1 MPIPADIFQIWAAL
15 FGNANPPVPAQN
27 LYAANFNTSG
37 LIYESF
43 VDNITANAG
52 GGQSGAY
59 KITSEVSR
67 ITTVANSGDSIALPP
82 ALPGLTLMVINH
94 GSKPMQVY
102 GNAAAG
108 DVINDVATATGIA
121 QMQGSNTIYTCTT
134 LGKWYSNGTAEGY
147 AGSFLTQSSIDN
159 ITAHAGGGQGSAT
172 PLTAMMNR
180 ITTVANSGDSVILP
194 ASVSGMS
201 LTIINATATNAM
213 NLFPNGTDQIN
224 ALGASAAFSV
234 AAGKTVEAYCVTA
247 GQWHTILSA

>member
-59 KITSEVSR
+59 KITSEVS
-67 ITTVANSGDSIALPP
+67 
-82 ALPGLTLMVINH
+82 
-94 GSKPMQVY
+94 
-102 GNAAAG
+102 
-108 DVINDVATATGIA
+108 
-121 QMQGSNTIYTCTT
+121 
-134 LGKWYSNGTAEGY
+134 
-147 AGSFLTQSSIDN
+147 
-159 ITAHAGGGQGSAT
+159 
-172 PLTAMMNR
+172 R